1 MPSTSRNKQD
11 YKCFYM
17 DLANMLIYHGTELV
31 SANDPESVRKINVKA
46 VAEAKK
52 FIGRLD
58 PPVPKPK
65 IKDISKST

>member
-1 MPSTSRNKQD
+1 MPSKSQSKYD

-17 DLANMLIYHGTELV
+17 ELANMLIYHGTELV
-31 SANDPESVRKINVKA
+31 TANDPESVREINVKA

-65 IKDISKST
+65 IIDNTKST